1 MNAAKLY
8 CITMGATV
16 PGRLIEQHDVMFAAA
31 PDISDLI
38 PSLQA
43 AWPEGSSVH
52 VDAYREVNTVGAYRI
67 SLRPRESSVEATGN
81 DLKLFF
87 FNLGGYVDGDMEEYH
102 HKALVVAATQKEATA
117 WVKQTEFYQ
126 HRGYAGA
133 ESHIDDKMSV
143 DIDDVHIVDDLL
155 AGTAWQ
161 LHISANDDTTAAD
174 DVWQVGY
181 LSLSKL
187 AKRAASLEA

>member
-67 SLRPRESSVEATGN
+67 SLRPRESSVEATGS

-87 FNLGGYVDGDMEEYH
+87 FNLGGYVDGDMPKPH
-102 HKALVVAATQKEATA
+102 
-117 WVKQTEFYQ
+117 
-126 HRGYAGA
+126 
-133 ESHIDDKMSV
+133 
-143 DIDDVHIVDDLL
+143 DIKSDRVYW
-155 AGTAWQ
+155 G
-161 LHISANDDTTAAD
+161 
-174 DVWQVGY
+174 
-181 LSLSKL
+181 
-187 AKRAASLEA
+187 E

>member
-1 MNAAKLY
+1 MNTAKLY

-16 PGRLIEQHDVMFAAA
+16 PGRLIEQHDMLFAAA

-43 AWPEGSSVH
+43 AWPDGSSVH
-52 VDAYREVNTVGAYRI
+52 IDAYREVNTVGAYHIAI
-67 SLRPRESSVEATGN
+67 SQTPPATDTSG
-81 DLKLFF
+81 LKLFF
-87 FNLGGYVDGDMEEYH
+87 FNLGGYVEGDMEEYH
-102 HKALVVAATQKEATA
+102 HKALVVAASQKEAIA
-117 WVKQTEFYQ
+117 NIKQCEFYQ
-126 HRGYAGA
+126 NRGYAGA
-133 ESHIDDKMSV
+133 ESHIDDKMNV
-143 DIDDVHIVDDLL
+143 DIDDVHIVNDLISHT
-155 AGTAWQ
+155 GWH
-161 LHISANDDTTAAD
+161 LHIHPAAQTATE

>member
-1 MNAAKLY
+1 MNTAKLY

-16 PGRLIEQHDVMFAAA
+16 PGRLIEQHDMLFAAA

-52 VDAYREVNTVGAYRI
+52 IDAYREVNTVGAYHIAI
-67 SLRPRESSVEATGN
+67 SQTPPAENTSG
-81 DLKLFF
+81 LKLFF
-87 FNLGGYVDGDMEEYH
+87 FNLGGYVEGDMEEYH
-102 HKALVVAATQKEATA
+102 HKALVVATSQKEAIA
-117 WVKQTEFYQ
+117 NIKQCEFYQ
-126 HRGYAGA
+126 NRGYTGA
-133 ESHIDDKMSV
+133 ESHIDDKMNV
-143 DIDDVHIVDDLL
+143 DIDDVHIVDDLISH
-155 AGTAWQ
+155 AGWH
-161 LHISANDDTTAAD
+161 LHISPAAQAATE

-187 AKRAASLEA
+187 AKRVSSLEA

>member
-1 MNAAKLY
+1 MNTAKLY

-31 PDISDLI
+31 ADISDLI

-43 AWPEGSSVH
+43 AWPEGASVH
-52 VDAYREVNTVGAYRI
+52 VDAYREVTVVGSHHI
-67 SLRPRESSVEATGN
+67 SLTQDPVSAVASG
-81 DLKLFF
+81 LKLFF
-87 FNLGGYVDGDMEEYH
+87 FNLGGYVEGDMEEYH
-102 HKALVVAATQKEATA
+102 HKALVVATSQKEAIA
-117 WVKQTEFYQ
+117 SIKQCEFYQ
-126 HRGYAGA
+126 NRGYMGA
-133 ESHIDDKMSV
+133 ESHIDDKMNV
-143 DIDDVHIVDDLL
+143 DIDDVHIVDDLISH
-155 AGTAWQ
+155 AGWH
-161 LHISANDDTTAAD
+161 LHISPAAQAATE

>member
-1 MNAAKLY
+1 MNTAKLY

-16 PGRLIEQHDVMFAAA
+16 LGRLIEQHDVMFAAA
-31 PDISDLI
+31 RDISDLI

-43 AWPEGSSVH
+43 VWPAGSSVH

-67 SLRPRESSVEATGN
+67 DLVQTTANTNTESAS

-87 FNLGGYVDGDMEEYH
+87 FNLGGYVEGDMEEYH
-102 HKALVVAATQKEATA
+102 HKALIVAATQKEAIATI
-117 WVKQTEFYQ
+117 KQSEFYQ

-155 AGTAWQ
+155 ADSGWQ
-161 LHISANDDTTAAD
+161 LHISANDDSAND